1 MYKLIF
7 DFSSDHIMFNL
18 KVLHVFSIFLLSQ
31 AGVYSQ
37 TKSVADTVRITNP
50 SFEDFP
56 KMGNLTPF
64 PTRIKNWEDCGLKR
78 FLGET
83 PPDIH
88 PGNFW
93 ENNLPPSDGNTYIG
107 MVVRDN
113 DTWEGVS
120 QRLNGELKAGKCY
133 KLSADLA
140 LSSQYLSRSRMT
152 MEQSSYTKPAVLRV
166 WGGDNICSEREL
178 LAESEGIN
186 HNEWRRYE
194 FTVHPRANHSFI
206 LVEAFYRTP
215 VIVPY
220 NGHILLDNLSHFVEI
235 PCPKNSIAGNIVRSV
250 GKEIT
255 EDSNGKIAN
264 TDESKKQDRSSNNT
278 NKNSSSKSDSK
289 VLKSEVVTKKN
300 RILEDL
306 DINKLNVGSTVI
318 IKNLYFEA
326 DQIKFSDKSHEV
338 LDEIYEFISTHPN
351 VVLEIG
357 GHTNGIP
364 SHEYCN
370 KLSTERAREV
380 YDYLIKK
387 GANPQNLSYK
397 GYGKTRKIALDVT
410 PAGREKNQRV
420 EIKVLRLR

>member
-1 MYKLIF
+1 MRTI
-7 DFSSDHIMFNL
+7 HI
-18 KVLHVFSIFLLSQ
+18 VYIYLLTSV
-31 AGVYSQ
+31 GVYSQ
-37 TKSVADTVRITNP
+37 SKLIPDTVRITNP
-50 SFEDFP
+50 SFEDTP
-56 KMGNLTPF
+56 KMGNLTSF

-78 FLGET
+78 FFGET

-93 ENNLPPSDGNTYIG
+93 ENNLPPSEGNTYIG

-120 QRLNGELKAGKCY
+120 QRLSGELKAGKCY

-140 LSSQYLSRSRMT
+140 LSSQYLSYSRMT

-178 LAESEGIN
+178 LAESEGVN

-194 FTVHPRANHSFI
+194 FTVHPRQNHSFI

-215 VIVPY
+215 VILPY
-220 NGHILLDNLSHFVEI
+220 NGHILLDNMSHFIEI
-235 PCPKNSIAGNIVRSV
+235 PCPKNSVAGNITRSL
-250 GKEIT
+250 GKEII
-255 EDSNGKIAN
+255 EENF
-264 TDESKKQDRSSNNT
+264 SKSITGDDIKRNDKSAGNN
-278 NKNSSSKSDSK
+278 NKNNITKNEPK
-289 VLKSEVVTKKN
+289 TTKTEPIVKKN
-300 RILEDL
+300 KILEDL
-306 DINKLNVGSTVI
+306 DISKLNVGSTVI
-318 IKNLYFEA
+318 IKNLYFDA
-326 DQIKFSDKSHEV
+326 DQVKFNEKSHDV
-338 LDEIYEFISTHPN
+338 LDEIYDFISSNPN

-364 SHEYCN
+364 NHEYCN

-380 YDYLIKK
+380 YNYLIKK

-410 PAGREKNQRV
+410 PEGREKNQRV
-420 EIKVLRLR
+420 EIKVLKFR